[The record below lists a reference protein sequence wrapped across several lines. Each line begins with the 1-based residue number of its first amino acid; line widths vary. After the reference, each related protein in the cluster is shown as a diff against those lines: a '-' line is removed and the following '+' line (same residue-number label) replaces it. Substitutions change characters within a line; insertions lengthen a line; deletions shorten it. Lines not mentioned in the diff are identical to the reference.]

1 MSSTDVNTGRD
12 LGNEALRR
20 AEQRSVDDADPA
32 KIERNIDETRADVR
46 ATLSALEQR
55 LSVDRL
61 IELTVGRI
69 RDRGGEFASNLG
81 DAAARNPVPL
91 LLTAVGIG
99 WLMLTSARNGNS
111 GSYIPPSESLR
122 NRASG
127 MKSKVMDAGDSVSGS
142 VRERLH
148 GAAESSRHTFDEAAE
163 SIRGTAES
171 LRGTATRAAEITRS
185 RVESAREGAAQ
196 AQERMRRML
205 DEQPLMLGALG
216 LAAGALIGAL
226 LPSTEAENRLVGEV
240 RDKAVRRVAE
250 TGRAKIEAA
259 RESAQTSSAPDAE
272 GDDRPSRTH

>member
-69 RDRGGEFASNLG
+69 RDRGGEFASNLV
-81 DAAARNPVPL
+81 DAATRNPVPL

-99 WLMLTSARNGNS
+99 WLMLTSARDGNGGPYVQS
-111 GSYIPPSESLR
+111 SDSLR
-122 NRASG
+122 DRASR
-127 MKSKVMDAGDSVSGS
+127 MRSKVMDAGDSVSNS
-142 VRERLH
+142 VGERLH
-148 GAAESSRHTFDEAAE
+148 GAAESSRQTFDEAAD

-171 LRGTATRAAEITRS
+171 LRGKATRAAEITRS
-185 RVESAREGAAQ
+185 RVENAREGAAH

-205 DEQPLMLGALG
+205 DEQPLVLGALG

-240 RDKAVRRVAE
+240 RDKAVQRVAQ
-250 TGRAKIEAA
+250 TSRAKLEAA
-259 RESAQTSSAPDAE
+259 RENAQTHDAPEAE
-272 GDDRPSRTH
+272 DGDRPSRTH

>member
-20 AEQRSVDDADPA
+20 AEQRRVDDADPA

-81 DAAARNPVPL
+81 DAATRNPVPL

-99 WLMLTSARNGNS
+99 WLMLTSARNGN
-111 GSYIPPSESLR
+111 GGPYVEPSDSLR
-122 NRASG
+122 DRASR
-127 MKSKVMDAGDSVSGS
+127 MKSKVMDAGDSVSNS
-142 VRERLH
+142 VGERLH
-148 GAAESSRHTFDEAAE
+148 GAAESSRQTFDEAAE

-171 LRGTATRAAEITRS
+171 LRGKATRAAEITRS
-185 RVESAREGAAQ
+185 RVENAREGAAH

-205 DEQPLMLGALG
+205 DEQPLVLGALG

-240 RDKAVRRVAE
+240 RDKAVQRVAQ
-250 TGRAKIEAA
+250 TSRAKLEAA
-259 RESAQTSSAPDAE
+259 RENAQTHAAPEAE
-272 GDDRPSRTH
+272 DGDRPSRTH